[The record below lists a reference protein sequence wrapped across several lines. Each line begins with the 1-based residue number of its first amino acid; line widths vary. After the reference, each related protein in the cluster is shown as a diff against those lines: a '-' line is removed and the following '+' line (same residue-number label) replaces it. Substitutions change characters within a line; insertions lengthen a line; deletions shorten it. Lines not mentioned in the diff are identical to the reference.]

1 MEKEVGKVT
10 HYFDKINVAVIKLDG
25 KLSKGDKIK
34 IKKGDEEIKEVIE
47 SMQIDHKNVDS
58 AKKRD
63 DVAIKLTQKTKEG
76 ASVFLVE

>member
-1 MEKEVGKVT
+1 MEKEIGKIT
-10 HYFDKINVAVIKLDG
+10 HWFDKINVAVIKLDG
-25 KLSKGDKIK
+25 ELSKGDKIK
-34 IKKGDEEIKEVIE
+34 IKRGDEEFEEVIE
-47 SMQIDHKNVDS
+47 SMQIDHKDVDS

>member
-1 MEKEVGKVT
+1 MGKIT
-10 HYFDKINVAVIKLDG
+10 HWFDKINVAVIKLDG

-34 IKKGDEEIKEVIE
+34 IKRGDEEIEEVIE
-47 SMQIDHKNVDS
+47 SMQIDHKDVDS

>member
-1 MEKEVGKVT
+1 MEKEIGKIT
-10 HYFDKINVAVIKLDG
+10 HWFDKINVAVVKLDG

-34 IKKGDEEIKEVIE
+34 IKKGDEEIEEVVE
-47 SMQIDHKNVDS
+47 SMQIDHKDVDS

-76 ASVFLVE
+76 ASIFLVK

>member
-34 IKKGDEEIKEVIE
+34 IKKGGEEIEEVIE

>member
-1 MEKEVGKVT
+1 MEKEVGKIT
-10 HYFDKINVAVIKLDG
+10 HWFDKINVAVIKLDG

-34 IKKGDEEIKEVIE
+34 IKRGDEEIEEVIE
-47 SMQIDHKNVDS
+47 SMQIDHKDVDS